1 VKKNK
6 DSVARTWR
14 WLGRLLFVAV
24 IGTCLTDTAFAATA
38 FAADDPQP
46 CSANSESRQLDY
58 WLGNW
63 SITVPG
69 RTADNNSKSK
79 VYLSLNKCVL
89 IESWEDG
96 RGHAGENVFAYNAE
110 NKRWYGLF
118 ADNRGHVHV
127 FVDGKVSAGSAE
139 FFGPSPGPN
148 GEAVLHRIKVVRLAP
163 DKVEQLW
170 EKSTD
175 NGATW
180 TEVFRGEYLRS
191 KS

>member
-1 VKKNK
+1 MKQ
-6 DSVARTWR
+6 DGMDRTWQ
-14 WLGRLLFVAV
+14 WLGRLLLVAA
-24 IGTCLTDTAFAATA
+24 IGTCLTTTA
-38 FAADDPQP
+38 FAADDAEP
-46 CSANSESRQLDY
+46 CSANVESRQLDY

-63 SITVPG
+63 NIAVPG

-79 VYLSLNKCVL
+79 VYLALNKCVL

-96 RGHAGENVFAYNAE
+96 KGHAGQNVFAYNAE
-110 NKRWYGLF
+110 SKRWYGLF

-127 FVDGKVSAGSAE
+127 FVDGKVSSGLAE
-139 FFGPSPGPN
+139 FFGPSRGPN
-148 GEAVLHRIKVVRLAP
+148 GEAVLHRIKVVRVSP

-180 TEVFRGEYLRS
+180 TEVFRGEYSRA

>member
-1 VKKNK
+1 MKK
-6 DSVARTWR
+6 DFLARALG
-14 WLGRLLFVAV
+14 WLGRLLFVAAV
-24 IGTCLTDTAFAATA
+24 GTCLTHPAFAVE
-38 FAADDPQP
+38 DPEP
-46 CSANSESRQLDY
+46 CSANIDSRQLDY

-63 SITVPG
+63 NITVPG

-96 RGHAGENVFAYNAE
+96 RGHAGENVFAYNTE

-127 FVDGKVSAGSAE
+127 FVDGKVTGGSAE
-139 FFGPSPGPN
+139 FLGPSPGPN
-148 GEAVLHRIKVVRLAP
+148 GEAVLHRIKVVRLTP

>member
-1 VKKNK
+1 MKQDV
-6 DSVARTWR
+6 VARTRR
-14 WLGRLLFVAV
+14 WLRRLLFVAA
-24 IGTCLTDTAFAATA
+24 IATCLANTG
-38 FAADDPQP
+38 FAADDSGP
-46 CSANSESRQLDY
+46 CSANVESRQLDY

-63 SITVPG
+63 NITVPG

-96 RGHAGENVFAYNAE
+96 RGHAVENVFAYSAE

-127 FVDGKVSAGSAE
+127 FVDGKVGSGSAE
-139 FFGPSPGPN
+139 FFGPSRGPN

-180 TEVFRGEYLRS
+180 TEVFRGEYLRA

>member
-1 VKKNK
+1 MKQDVI
-6 DSVARTWR
+6 VRTWR
-14 WLGRLLFVAV
+14 WLGMFLFVAAMA
-24 IGTCLTDTAFAATA
+24 TCLTNTAY
-38 FAADDPQP
+38 AADDPEP
-46 CSANSESRQLDY
+46 CSANVESRQLDY

-63 SITVPG
+63 NITVPG

-79 VYLSLNKCVL
+79 VYLSLDKCVV

-96 RGHAGENVFAYNAE
+96 RGHAGENMFAYNAE
-110 NKRWYGLF
+110 NKRWYGMF

-127 FVDGKVSAGSAE
+127 FVDGKVGAGSAE
-139 FFGPSPGPN
+139 FFGPSRGPN

-180 TEVFRGEYLRS
+180 TEVFRGEYLRA

>member
-1 VKKNK
+1 MKQ
-6 DSVARTWR
+6 DGMDRTWQ
-14 WLGRLLFVAV
+14 WLGRLLLVAA
-24 IGTCLTDTAFAATA
+24 IGTCLTTTA
-38 FAADDPQP
+38 FAADDPEP
-46 CSANSESRQLDY
+46 CSTNVESRQLDY

-63 SITVPG
+63 NIAVPG

-79 VYLSLNKCVL
+79 VHLALNKCVL

-96 RGHAGENVFAYNAE
+96 KGHAGENIFAYSAE

-118 ADNRGHVHV
+118 ADNRGHIHV
-127 FVDGKVSAGSAE
+127 FVDGKVSSGSAE
-139 FFGPSPGPN
+139 FFGPSRGPN
-148 GEAVLHRIKVVRLAP
+148 GEAVLHRIKVVRVSP

-180 TEVFRGEYLRS
+180 TEVFRGEYSRA